1 MFWGSKW
8 SPQWWGS
15 LVLLGHS
22 NSPPLSQSLTYISSL
37 SSSQLLHLP
46 LPPGPTSLSQNRAP
60 GPSALYL
67 CPCHAGCGIVL
78 GPYSTMDPSFLG
90 QKTSRS
96 SHDTCFLCYLHPLK
110 SLPMNEGEF
119 PFLMRFQWGG
129 IFQTLTISGIF
140 FGGVKNLLRFKRLL
154 SSLSTTLVLAETE
167 SWVMPMPWE
176 WKQVSQQL
184 KKWVA
189 QWKER
194 GTCICQLLDN

>member
-1 MFWGSKW
+1 MV
-8 SPQWWGS
+8 SPMMRQFGPPGTQQFPTAQPVS
-15 LVLLGHS
+15 DIHFLSVFLS
-22 NSPPLSQSLTYISSL
+22 TPSPTTPSWTNFPLSLKTE
-37 SSSQLLHLP
+37 HLAHQP
-46 LPPGPTSLSQNRAP
+46 FTCAPAMLAVGLFSDHIQQWTLPS
-60 GPSALYL
+60 
-67 CPCHAGCGIVL
+67 
-78 GPYSTMDPSFLG
+78 LG

-96 SHDTCFLCYLHPLK
+96 SHDTCFLRYLHPLK
-110 SLPMNEGEF
+110 SSPMNEGEF